1 MSDPKDVF
9 KRELEDAVR
18 KLAPDLKVEVHVERP
33 KNPEHGDGS
42 LLEFGEAVFREQCAS
57 CHEEDARGDDDGFV
71 PSLRNQHY
79 SYLLKQTRALAEN
92 HRRNVDP
99 NLVLFMANL
108 KSDELT
114 GLADYLS
121 RLSGPVKDRLKMRDN
136 GVVGD

>member
-57 CHEEDARGDDDGFV
+57 CHEEDARGDDDGFEEV
-71 PSLRNQHY
+71 LDICERACRG
-79 SYLLKQTRALAEN
+79 LLEHVR
-92 HRRNVDP
+92 
-99 NLVLFMANL
+99 
-108 KSDELT
+108 
-114 GLADYLS
+114 S
-121 RLSGPVKDRLKMRDN
+121 RV
-136 GVVGD
+136 